1 MNKKIQT
8 VADMF
13 KFSLCDG
20 AKRTLAII
28 RKEGKLTELKD
39 LLNKEFSDLTSEQMD
54 DILYYGRSWMYEELD
69 MDTHAKETDK
79 INRIMGLIEKDYI
92 LGLSLVRSV
101 NSYDGSLEH
110 LEFYDMEEFNS
121 YTEYIN
127 HLDLVSKIYYGKG
140 FNPRD
145 AFFKFDG
152 YENLQSCSQWEAKNR
167 IINHKEEI
175 AQKVIELWGYRY
187 FDICEDDIIEIL
199 EEN

>member
-13 KFSLCDG
+13 KFDLCDG
-20 AKRTLAII
+20 AKKTLAII
-28 RKEGKLTELKD
+28 KKEGKLAELKD

-121 YTEYIN
+121 YTEYID
-127 HLDLVSKIYYGKG
+127 HLDLASKIYYGKG

-145 AFFKFDG
+145 MFFRFDS
-152 YENLQSCSQWEAKNR
+152 YENLESCSQWEVKKK
-167 IINHKEEI
+167 IINYKEDI
-175 AQKVIELWGYRY
+175 SLRVVELWGER
-187 FDICEDDIIEIL
+187 FFTLWEDDVIEIL